1 MPLCA
6 KAARNPQNCSYLKN
20 RSAKT
25 GQLIFFQIGQC
36 SWIPLYLDVCK
47 FQGNRW
53 RSFGVGHL
61 NSVNKLNMSWIF
73 LLTRKI
79 RSQRTCR
86 DKKRRVTLFCIML
99 CLPYSLHD
107 LWVLW
112 FRDGFL
118 ATRVWRHFVCQFWH
132 LTSHDLDIIY
142 FLCPSEA
149 PFSGYLVTKYP
160 NISNILWISTCVH
173 LKCQVT
179 HPRFYNC
186 HKLHRVRE
194 MTS

>member
-79 RSQRTCR
+79 RSQRTCC
-86 DKKRRVTLFCIML
+86 DKKRRVTISCIIL

-112 FRDGFL
+112 FRVDFL
-118 ATRVWRHFVCQFWH
+118 RQEYDVISFVSFDIWRLIILTFTSFVRQKHHSRVFSCQNIQTFPISSKLVPVC
-132 LTSHDLDIIY
+132 T
-142 FLCPSEA
+142 
-149 PFSGYLVTKYP
+149 
-160 NISNILWISTCVH
+160 
-173 LKCQVT
+173 
-179 HPRFYNC
+179 
-186 HKLHRVRE
+186 
-194 MTS
+194 